1 MHDCVH
7 DVQDEDVA
15 IKKTLRPD
23 SSNVHQDMSREAYI
37 MCSCKHPNIAI
48 IYGLCLDPSTEM
60 PMMLMKRYEHGSLK
74 DTLEHAPTL
83 LTLPIKMQLA
93 LDVARAMAYLHCR

>member
-1 MHDCVH
+1 VH

-15 IKKTLRPD
+15 IKKTQRYD
-23 SSNVHQDMSREAYI
+23 SSNLQEDMNQEAYI
-37 MCSCKHPNIAI
+37 MSSCKHPNIAI

-60 PMMLMKRYEHGSLK
+60 LMMVMKHYKHGSLK
-74 DTLEHAPTL
+74 DTLEHNPTL

-93 LDVARAMAYLHCR
+93 LDIARAMAYLHCR